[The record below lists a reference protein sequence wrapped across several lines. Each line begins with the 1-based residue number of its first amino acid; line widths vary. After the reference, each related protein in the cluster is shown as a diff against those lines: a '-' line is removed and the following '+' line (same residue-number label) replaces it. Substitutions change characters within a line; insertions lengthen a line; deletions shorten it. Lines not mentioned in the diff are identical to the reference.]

1 MGLSSAWEVGL
12 QVGVRVRLVMVTE
25 APHSPGPAVQVCSDQ
40 AEPRPGQAVRLQ
52 VRETQGWAWPWAH
65 W

>member
-12 QVGVRVRLVMVTE
+12 QVRVRVRLVMVTE
-25 APHSPGPAVQVCSDQ
+25 AVQVCSDQ

-52 VRETQGWAWPWAH
+52 VRETQGRAWPWAH